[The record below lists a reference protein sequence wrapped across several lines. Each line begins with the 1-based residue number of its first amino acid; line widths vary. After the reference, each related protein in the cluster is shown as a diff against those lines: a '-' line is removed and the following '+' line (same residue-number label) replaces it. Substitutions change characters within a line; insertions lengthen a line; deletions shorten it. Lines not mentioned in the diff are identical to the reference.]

1 MGPSVKPRD
10 KSERTALKGAVGQI
24 ASDLAVVCRFEEPLG
39 PHTTMGVGGPAPC
52 FLEPTTSIAL
62 SGLMHG
68 FSSARIPF
76 RVLGAGSNLIVDDA
90 GVATP
95 VISIMRLDAKSGP
108 AMPGIATDEAPVES
122 LTVSDPERSGTTV
135 RTPASLLLPRL
146 VRVMAAQ
153 GLGGFEFL
161 EGIPGSAGGSIR
173 MNAGSGGRWIGDVVE
188 EVETVSVDGTIE
200 SLRPSREDFGYRRSF
215 VSDRGLI
222 VLSATLRGVE
232 DDPEAIRERIRD
244 SRAYRVATQPL
255 SERSSGCIF
264 KNPEGD
270 SAGALLDRL
279 ALKGHAIGGA
289 FISERHANF
298 IVNRGGTCDDI
309 LLLIDQIRDT
319 VRRDSGLDLQLEVI
333 VWRDR

>member
-1 MGPSVKPRD
+1 MRALVKDRNR
-10 KSERTALKGAVGQI
+10 SERGVLKATVGQI
-24 ASDLAVVCRFEEPLG
+24 ALDLAVPCRLEEPLG

-52 FLEPTTSIAL
+52 FLEPSTAIAL
-62 SGLMHG
+62 SGLMHELSG
-68 FSSARIPF
+68 AAIPF
-76 RVLGAGSNLIVDDA
+76 RILGAGSNVLVDDA

-95 VISIMRLDAKSGP
+95 VISIMRLDAHVGP
-108 AMPGIATDEAPVES
+108 EMPGIATDEPPVETFS
-122 LTVSDPERSGTTV
+122 IADPERSATTV
-135 RTPASLLLPRL
+135 RATASLLLPRL

-161 EGIPGSAGGSIR
+161 EGIPGSVGGSVR

-188 EVETVSVDGTIE
+188 EVETVSPDGAIETI
-200 SLRPSREDFGYRRSF
+200 RPSRADFGYRRSF
-215 VSDRGLI
+215 VSERGLI

-279 ALKGHAIGGA
+279 SLKGSSIGGA
-289 FISERHANF
+289 SVSARHANF

-309 LLLIDQIRDT
+309 LRLVDSIRET
-319 VRRDSGLDLQLEVI
+319 VRRESGVDLELEVI